1 MTQFL
6 YFNVKKIIK
15 LQKYKNYKYES
26 SCFRASS
33 YKKVMVFMIRTKV
46 INDSADLVSIIRAF
60 DSSIKKEVFMEISKD
75 WVPTSII
82 LDKFGEDGQNALE
95 FFDKMKLAETK
106 WTTPDEGMDGKP
118 QKMYRSFYSLFNIN
132 ISCPVNEIS
141 EIFNVSSL
149 DSKQFKKLEESIF
162 DFIGET
168 GTFANKVSEN
178 FNISNTALKA
188 LVKRSNKFQYTGLK
202 ITRTQQGPEAI

>member
-1 MTQFL
+1 
-6 YFNVKKIIK
+6 
-15 LQKYKNYKYES
+15 
-26 SCFRASS
+26 
-33 YKKVMVFMIRTKV
+33 MIL
-46 INDSADLVSIIRAF
+46 N
-60 DSSIKKEVFMEISKD
+60 
-75 WVPTSII
+75 
-82 LDKFGEDGQNALE
+82 KFGEDGQEALE
-95 FFDKMKLAETK
+95 LFEKMKLAETK
-106 WTTPDEGMDGKP
+106 WTTPEDGMDGKP

-149 DSKQFKKLEESIF
+149 DDGRFKKLEEDIY
-162 DFIGET
+162 DFIGDT

-202 ITRTQQGPEAI
+202 ITRTQMSPETN

>member
-1 MTQFL
+1 
-6 YFNVKKIIK
+6 
-15 LQKYKNYKYES
+15 
-26 SCFRASS
+26 
-33 YKKVMVFMIRTKV
+33 MIRTKV
-46 INDSADLVSIIRAF
+46 INDSTDLVSIIRAF
-60 DSSIKKEVFMEISKD
+60 DSPIKKEVFMEISKD

-82 LDKFGEDGQNALE
+82 LERFGNKGQDALE

-149 DSKQFKKLEESIF
+149 DDNQFKKLEENIYE
-162 DFIGET
+162 FIGET

-178 FNISNTALKA
+178 FHVSNTALKA
-188 LVKRSNKFQYTGLK
+188 LVKRSNRFQYTGLK
-202 ITRTQQGPEAI
+202 ITRTQLGPE